1 MKPIVVVVN
10 DKLTK
15 EDVEQIINEAYTAGY
30 TDGYDAGKNQN
41 SLNWPQYPYY
51 PYTPII
57 YSDNPAYKPNE
68 WTCEDIHSLSDFPN
82 TISNIVD
89 KYIAELKL

>member
-15 EDVEQIINEAYTAGY
+15 EDVEHIINEAYSAGY
-30 TDGYDAGKNQN
+30 ADGYDAGKNQN

-57 YSDNPAYKPNE
+57 YSDNPEYKPNE
-68 WTCEDIHSLSDFPN
+68 WTCERSFSDFPN
-82 TISNIVD
+82 TISDLVE
-89 KYIAELKL
+89 KYTAKFGL

>member
-1 MKPIVVVVN
+1 MKPIVVIVN

-15 EDVEQIINEAYTAGY
+15 EDVEHIINEAYTAGY
-30 TDGYDAGKNQN
+30 ADGYDAGKNQN

-57 YSDNPAYKPNE
+57 YLDNPEYKPNE
-68 WTCEDIHSLSDFPN
+68 WTCEDIYGNFSN
-82 TISNIVD
+82 TAHNLVE
-89 KYIAELKL
+89 KYTAEFKL